1 MKSNIYKLAL
11 ITAFAITQPFTGS
24 VAQAQDTGIVAI
36 LDVAAVFK
44 RNLEFNTQMELI
56 KKDAERLKVQITDQ
70 QKVIQAKAQ
79 EISALPN
86 GTDRFQQEAALE
98 QQQTQLKT
106 QARQA
111 ETNLLNREAQIYY
124 VTYQKLQSVVK
135 AVAEANGIVLVL
147 RFDSSHVDGNNRP
160 EVIKAVNRSVVYNN
174 QLDLTNMITEQ
185 MGPQVAAVNPP
196 GTQLK

>member
-1 MKSNIYKLAL
+1 MKLNIYKLVL
-11 ITAFAITQPFTGS
+11 ITVFAITQPLTGG

-44 RNLEFNTQMELI
+44 KNLEFNTQMEAI
-56 KKDAERLKVQITDQ
+56 KKDAEGLKEQITTQ
-70 QKVIQAKAQ
+70 QKVIQGKAQ
-79 EISALPN
+79 EISAMPN
-86 GTDRFQQEAALE
+86 GADRFQQEADLE

-124 VTYQKLQSVVK
+124 ATYQKLQSVVK

-147 RFDSSHVDGNNRP
+147 RFDSSPVDGNNRP
-160 EVIKAVNRSVVYNN
+160 EVIKAVNRSVVYNK
-174 QLDLTNMITEQ
+174 QLDLTSMITEQ
-185 MGPQVAAVNPP
+185 MGPQVAAVNTP

>member
-11 ITAFAITQPFTGS
+11 ITAFAISLPLTGGT
-24 VAQAQDTGIVAI
+24 AQAQEPGIVAI
-36 LDVAAVFK
+36 LDVAAVFQK
-44 RNLEFNTQMELI
+44 NLEFNTQMQEI
-56 KKDAERLKVQITDQ
+56 KNAANDLKKQITAQ
-70 QKVIQAKAQ
+70 QQAIQQRAV
-79 EISALPN
+79 EINAMESGP
-86 GTDRFQQEAALE
+86 DRFEQEAALE

-135 AVAEANGIVLVL
+135 AVAEANNIKLVL
-147 RFDSSHVDGNNRP
+147 RFDNSPVNGNVRP
-160 EVIKAVNRSVVYNN
+160 EVIKAVNRSVVYNK
-174 QLDLTNMITEQ
+174 QLDLTALVTEQ
-185 MGPQVAAVNPP
+185 MGPQVVADNS